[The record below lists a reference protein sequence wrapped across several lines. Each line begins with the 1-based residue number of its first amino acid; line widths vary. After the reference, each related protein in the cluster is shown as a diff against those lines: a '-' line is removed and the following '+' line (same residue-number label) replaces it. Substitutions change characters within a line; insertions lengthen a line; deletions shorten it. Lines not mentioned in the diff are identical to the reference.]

1 MNPAI
6 NNATRAIISCILAA
20 KEEIYSLFIPKIE
33 AIKQTTSNGHTAI
46 IVLVSIAIV
55 LSIVTIIRQQK
66 ILRKLDEITKKTE
79 EPSTEDKP

>member
-1 MNPAI
+1 MSPAI
-6 NNATRAIISCILAA
+6 NNATKTIISDILSA
-20 KEEIYSLFIPKIE
+20 KEEVYSIFIPEIE
-33 AIKQTTSNGHTAI
+33 AIKQTISDGHTAI

>member
-1 MNPAI
+1 MSPAI
-6 NNATRAIISCILAA
+6 NNATNTIISDILSA
-20 KEEIYSLFIPKIE
+20 KEEVYSIFIPKIE
-33 AIKQTTSNGHTAI
+33 AIKQTISDGYTAI